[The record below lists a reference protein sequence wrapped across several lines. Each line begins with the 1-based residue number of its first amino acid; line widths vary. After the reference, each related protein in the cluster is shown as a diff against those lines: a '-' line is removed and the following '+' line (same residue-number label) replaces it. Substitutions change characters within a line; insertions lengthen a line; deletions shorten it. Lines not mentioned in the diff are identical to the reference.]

1 MRSIL
6 TGVGTAFPSRVVTNA
21 QLEAELGGQPGWI
34 RDVLG
39 IEERRATGPG
49 EHGYQLGTRAARA
62 ALADAGIDPARV
74 DLLLYHTNF
83 PEYSLPGGGVLV
95 QRDLGLRPGV
105 PAFDLRAQCT
115 GFLYGWMAADA
126 YLQTGAARCVLLVCG
141 ERLFDH
147 CRAYAPVAPLFGD
160 AGAAAVLA
168 ATEEDRGLLDVR
180 AYTDGTGAEFGL
192 VASDHYDFLDPDR
205 KIPAEMV
212 VAVEDWRRSP
222 LPGRI
227 PQRFDGGV
235 IYKHAVSRMTQATRE
250 MLGTHGLT
258 VKDVDWF
265 LFHQANKGIVERVGA
280 LLKLP
285 PERVLTNLGPHGN
298 TSSASIPLL
307 LADARRD
314 GRLQPGQ
321 LLLMCAFAVGFLW
334 AAALYRV

>member
-1 MRSIL
+1 VRSVL

-21 QLEAELGGQPGWI
+21 ELEAQLGGQPGWI

-39 IEERRATGPG
+39 IEERRATEPG
-49 EHGYQLGTRAARA
+49 EQGYHLGTRAALA
-62 ALADAGIDPARV
+62 ALADAGLEPGAI

-83 PEYSLPGGGVLV
+83 PEYSLPGSGVLV

-105 PAFDLRAQCT
+105 PALDLRSQCT

-141 ERLFDH
+141 EKLFDH
-147 CRAYAPVAPLFGD
+147 CRGYAPVAPLFGD
-160 AGAAAVLA
+160 AGAAAVL
-168 ATEEDRGLLDVR
+168 TGTGEDRGLLDVR
-180 AYTDGTGAEFGL
+180 AYTDGAGAEFGL
-192 VASDHYDFLDPDR
+192 VASDHYDFLGRRVP
-205 KIPAEMV
+205 PEMTA
-212 VAVEDWRRSP
+212 AVEDWRRLP
-222 LPGRI
+222 LGPIPI

-235 IYKHAVSRMTQATRE
+235 IYKHAVTRMTQATRE
-250 MLGTHGLT
+250 MLAAHGLS
-258 VKDVDWF
+258 VGDVDWY
-265 LFHQANKGIVERVGA
+265 LFHQANKGIVERVGT

-285 PERVLTNLGPHGN
+285 PERVLTNLGPYGN

-314 GRLQPGQ
+314 GRLKSGQ